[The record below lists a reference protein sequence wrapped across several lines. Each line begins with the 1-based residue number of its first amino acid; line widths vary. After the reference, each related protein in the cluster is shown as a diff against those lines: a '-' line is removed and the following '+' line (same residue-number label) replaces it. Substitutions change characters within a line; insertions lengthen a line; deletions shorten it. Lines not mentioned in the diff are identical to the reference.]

1 MLRSRFWS
9 APLHDS
15 GFMDPGRKSSVFDC
29 FQFSYA
35 SKHAL
40 NVVQLTVEMSIFFK
54 KDKDLTKLCAR
65 IDIDR

>member
-9 APLHDS
+9 APLHDY

-29 FQFSYA
+29 FKFSYA

-40 NVVQLTVEMSIFFK
+40 NVVQLTVEMSILFLKRQRFNK
-54 KDKDLTKLCAR
+54 TLCENR
-65 IDIDR
+65 YR